1 MAPRPI
7 IRTEVREVKD
17 AESTS
22 RFSIKPLVCDAR
34 TKNMHNL
41 ATKQIFQEKLRKIDP
56 NMGLSQMANKQTD
69 EVSAKLM
76 R

>member
-1 MAPRPI
+1 MAPRPVM
-7 IRTEVREVKD
+7 TVEVSKVKD

-41 ATKQIFQEKLRKIDP
+41 ATKQICQEKLRKTAC
-56 NMGLSQMANKQTD
+56 NMGLSQMANEQTD
-69 EVSAKLM
+69 EVSARLM